1 MDGARDS
8 DCLQHIYL
16 TGVRPNGNN
25 IGVGAYGRV
34 FEVEFCGA
42 LYAAKEIHS
51 ALVEGVEQEG
61 FERMKKMFIDECHQ
75 SSALHHET

>member
-1 MDGARDS
+1 V
-8 DCLQHIYL
+8 IVFNIFL